1 MKRAARHLAREPKGE
16 LFMQLRNSAQGYGA
30 IPKSLHWLTVALVI
44 VAWLLGT
51 FGEELPL
58 GTARDFGMFV
68 HITMGLLVIV
78 LLVARVIWRVVDPPP
93 PPEITPLGSWIEA
106 AGKLTHLTLYL
117 LLAATPIVGIV
128 LQFARGDALPI
139 FGFTEIASP
148 WIRDKG
154 FARSIKEIHD
164 TLANALV
171 ILAVLHAFAALTH
184 HWVWHDRT
192 LKRML
197 PGIAR

>member
-1 MKRAARHLAREPKGE
+1 
-16 LFMQLRNSAQGYGA
+16 MQLRNSAQVYGA

-44 VAWLLGT
+44 VAWVLGT
-51 FGEELPL
+51 FGDELPR
-58 GTARDFGMFV
+58 GAARDFGMFV
-68 HITMGLLVIV
+68 HITAGLLIIA
-78 LLVARVIWRVVDPPP
+78 LLVARVLWRVLDPPP
-93 PPEITPLGSWIEA
+93 PAETTPFGSWIEA
-106 AGKLTHLTLYL
+106 VGKLTHLTLYV
-117 LLAATPIVGIV
+117 LLAVTPIMGIV
-128 LQFARGDALPI
+128 LQFARGDALPV

-154 FARSIKEIHD
+154 FARSMKDIHE

-171 ILAVLHAFAALTH
+171 ILAVLHACAALIH
-184 HWVWHDRT
+184 HWAWQDRT

>member
-1 MKRAARHLAREPKGE
+1 
-16 LFMQLRNSAQGYGA
+16 MQLRNSAQGYGA

-106 AGKLTHLTLYL
+106 TGKLTHLTLYL

-148 WIRDKG
+148 WIKDKG

-164 TLANALV
+164 TLANA
-171 ILAVLHAFAALTH
+171 
-184 HWVWHDRT
+184 
-192 LKRML
+192 
-197 PGIAR
+197 